1 MSLIKARPIVDTS
14 DIVTDEES
22 DRAAFTELK
31 PGDWVQLR
39 RRPLDYED
47 KHAVCVFD
55 YKGRRLGQLR
65 PDLAKS
71 CGPHMAAGWRTF
83 CLVSQ
88 VVAAQPGSPAHG
100 SVIVFCYDHEDDDEV
115 RPALLDLSTRI
126 RKGMYLRHY
135 VAAPAPRRRGSF
147 HGLPVNV
154 SALEEPAYQLNRA

>member
-14 DIVTDEES
+14 DIVMDGES
-22 DRAAFTELK
+22 DLAAFKELK

-39 RRPLDYED
+39 RGSLDHED

-55 YKGRRLGQLR
+55 YKGRRLGRLR
-65 PDLAKS
+65 ADLAKS
-71 CGPHMAAGWRTF
+71 CAPHMAAGWRTF

-88 VVAAQPGSPAHG
+88 VQSAQPGSPAHG

-126 RKGMYLRHY
+126 RKGMYQRQY

-147 HGLPVNV
+147 HGLPV
-154 SALEEPAYQLNRA
+154 SISTLDQPAYQLRRA